1 MFLKVKRNPIK
12 MVRGVR
18 AENVNHFYVQN
29 GGDLAFNIV
38 RTMKRNGIEVNIELG
53 TGADIVTKDDL
64 EKLVRIFT
72 RRAEEN
78 RNAPVLYWYSMGR
91 AMAITRAMQCVKTRN
106 YTCQNTLS
114 EVRSMITQS
123 TVNKMYKED
132 SKKPMSVIERIRI
145 RRIHREAME
154 MKERA

>member
-1 MFLKVKRNPIK
+1 MFLKVKRDPFK

-18 AENVNHFYVQN
+18 AENVDRFYVES

-38 RTMKRNGIEVNIELG
+38 RTMKRNGIEVNVELG

-64 EKLVRIFT
+64 AKLVAIFMK
-72 RRAEEN
+72 RAEEN
-78 RNAPVLYWYSMGR
+78 RDAPVLYWYSMGR

-123 TVNKMYKED
+123 AVNKMYQED
-132 SKKPMSVIERIRI
+132 GKKPMSVIERIRI
-145 RRIHREAME
+145 RRHEAME
-154 MKERA
+154 TEERA

>member
-1 MFLKVKRNPIK
+1 MFLKVKRDPIK

-18 AENVNHFYVQN
+18 AENVDHFYVQN

-64 EKLVRIFT
+64 AKLVNIFT
-72 RRAEEN
+72 KRAEEN
-78 RNAPVLYWYSMGR
+78 RDVPVLYWYSMGR

-123 TVNKMYKED
+123 AVNKMYRED
-132 SKKPMSVIERIRI
+132 SEKKLSVLERIRI
-145 RRIHREAME
+145 RRQAKIME
-154 MKERA
+154 ERA

>member
-1 MFLKVKRNPIK
+1 MFLKVKRDPIK

-18 AENVNHFYVQN
+18 AENVDHFYVQN

-64 EKLVRIFT
+64 AKLVNIFT
-72 RRAEEN
+72 KRAEEN
-78 RNAPVLYWYSMGR
+78 RDVPVLYWYSMGR

-114 EVRSMITQS
+114 EVRSMITQGA
-123 TVNKMYKED
+123 VNKMYEED
-132 SKKPMSVIERIRI
+132 SKKPMSVIERVRI
-145 RRIHREAME
+145 RRREAME

>member
-78 RNAPVLYWYSMGR
+78 RDAPVLYWYSMGR

>member
-1 MFLKVKRNPIK
+1 MFLKVKRDPIK

-18 AENVNHFYVQN
+18 AENVDHFYVQN
-29 GGDLAFNIV
+29 GGDLVFNIV

-72 RRAEEN
+72 KRAEEN
-78 RNAPVLYWYSMGR
+78 RDAPVLYWYSMGR

-106 YTCQNTLS
+106 STCQNTLS
-114 EVRSMITQS
+114 EVRGMITQS
-123 TVNKMYKED
+123 AVNNMYKED
-132 SKKPMSVIERIRI
+132 SKKPMSVLERIRI
-145 RRIHREAME
+145 RRQAKIME
-154 MKERA
+154 ERA